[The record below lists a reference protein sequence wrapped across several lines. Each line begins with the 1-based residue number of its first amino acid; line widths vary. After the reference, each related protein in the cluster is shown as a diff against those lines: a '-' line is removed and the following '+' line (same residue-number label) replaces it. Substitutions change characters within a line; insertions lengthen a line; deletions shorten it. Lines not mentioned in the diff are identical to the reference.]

1 MSFFKKDF
9 KEYFPSNFLSNQRY
23 QTSNGIAAQETGSV
37 KRTNNPEAPEV
48 IVATGSF
55 SYTSPEGE
63 LISVQY
69 AADDEGGFQPQGNH
83 LPTPPP
89 IPPAIQRYVIN
100 VFFSFFS
107 EVFNIISNF
116 FINRALDYLASLPPQ
131 RK

>member
-1 MSFFKKDF
+1 M
-9 KEYFPSNFLSNQRY
+9 
-23 QTSNGIAAQETGSV
+23 

-100 VFFSFFS
+100 VFFFVLFRSF
-107 EVFNIISNF
+107 
-116 FINRALDYLASLPPQ
+116 
-131 RK
+131 